1 MMKIKKLGIS
11 LLLCFVV
18 AFLGSLVTTPSIDTW
33 YVTLQK
39 PSFNPPNWV
48 FGPVWTVLYF
58 LMSVSLFLIW
68 SKKTK
73 NKDKK
78 PLQFFLLQ
86 LGLNLL
92 WSIVF
97 FGLHSPIGAFITI
110 VLLWA
115 AIFYTIILFYKVS
128 KNAAYLLIPY
138 LLWVSFATLL
148 NLAIVI
154 LN

>member
-1 MMKIKKLGIS
+1 MRIKKLVLS
-11 LLLCFVV
+11 LLLCFSVSFF
-18 AFLGSLVTTPSIDTW
+18 AGLITTPSIDTW

>member
-58 LMSVSLFLIW
+58 LIGVSLFLIW

>member
-58 LMSVSLFLIW
+58 LMGVSLFLIW

>member
-1 MMKIKKLGIS
+1 MKIKKLGIS

-58 LMSVSLFLIW
+58 LIGVSLFLIW